1 MYSLKKK
8 KRFLQSYW
16 VWVIKRSYTHQM
28 AAIFIILTSCT
39 SVKKTGQWLHG
50 NLQLLRMKA
59 YPPNQLASDKRV
71 CIECVALKDSWLLQ
85 SLAACHGCQQSA
97 WKMATYLQTLTKHRA
112 VVKLEIFLME
122 TEDMCLM
129 KCIGFSGKAKLT
141 KERSLFPVG
150 TTFFKVSLRLCVV
163 DQCRPFLHLPYKLQT
178 TVAIC

>member
-1 MYSLKKK
+1 
-8 KRFLQSYW
+8 
-16 VWVIKRSYTHQM
+16 M

-85 SLAACHGCQQSA
+85 SLAACHVCQQSA
-97 WKMATYLQTLTKHRA
+97 WKMATYLQTLTKHRV
-112 VVKLEIFLME
+112 VVKLEKICNGNRGHVPNEMYWF
-122 TEDMCLM
+122 
-129 KCIGFSGKAKLT
+129 FSGKAKLT

-150 TTFFKVSLRLCVV
+150 TTFFKVSLPLGVV
-163 DQCRPFLHLPYKLQT
+163 DQCRQFLHLLYKLQT